1 MSEETWDEMRESL
14 MGLTVR
20 QLRQIARDEGICLG
34 YAASS
39 KNETIGEIV
48 GTRRHRAMRGDERGG
63 RQ

>member
-20 QLRQIARDEGICLG
+20 QLKQIAREEGICLG

-39 KNETIGEIV
+39 KDATVDEIV
-48 GTRRHRAMRGDERGG
+48 GTRRHRAIRGDERGG
-63 RQ
+63 RK

>member
-1 MSEETWDEMRESL
+1 MSEESWDEMRESL

-39 KNETIGEIV
+39 KDSTVDEIV
-48 GTRRHRAMRGDERGG
+48 GTRRHRALNGDERGG
-63 RQ
+63 RK